1 MGGTPSDR
9 SRTLVV
15 GVSSTALFDLEQ
27 VDSEFREAE
36 AEDREAAMEAYRTSM
51 RDQEDDPLEPGT
63 AMPVVRALLGLN
75 RFTPDG
81 EPPLVEVLV
90 MSRNSP
96 ETGVRIL
103 NSIRSMDLGIT
114 RSAFTGGEPVAR
126 LLRAFS
132 VDLFLSTSAA
142 DVQVAIDDGSCA
154 AALLGG
160 PPPPP
165 PEEDG
170 RVRIAF
176 DGDGVLFNESSELRY
191 KTDGMEAFH
200 QYEESRADEPMEDG
214 PYANLI
220 RKLASLQDRLP
231 VSIEYPPVR
240 VAIVTARN
248 APSDLRVIKTL
259 RSWGVY
265 VDEAYFLGGWEKAP
279 VLAAIRPHIF
289 FDDQDIHLREA
300 AKVVPS
306 ARVPYASGSELA
318 ALESAQSDREG
329 EALE

>member
-1 MGGTPSDR
+1 MGNTPSDR

-27 VDSEFREAE
+27 VDREFRKAE
-36 AEDREAAMEAYRTSM
+36 AQDREAAMEAYRKSM
-51 RDQEDDPLEPGT
+51 REQEDDPLEPGT

-75 RFTPDG
+75 RFTPEG

-103 NSIRSMDLGIT
+103 NTIRSMDLGIT

-126 LLRAFS
+126 LLGAFGL
-132 VDLFLSTSAA
+132 DLFLSTAEG
-142 DVQVAIDDGSCA
+142 DVQAAIDDGSCA

-160 PPPPP
+160 PPPPA

-176 DGDGVLFNESSELRY
+176 DGDGVLFDEASELRN
-191 KTDGMEAFH
+191 KTDGLAAFREFEDSRTDEA
-200 QYEESRADEPMEDG
+200 MEDG
-214 PYANLI
+214 PYANLL
-220 RKLASLQDRLP
+220 RKLASLQERLP
-231 VSIEYPPVR
+231 VSVEYSPVR
-240 VAIVTARN
+240 VSIVTARD
-248 APSDLRVIKTL
+248 APADLRVIKTL
-259 RSWGVY
+259 RKWGVY
-265 VDEAYFLGGWEKAP
+265 VDEAYFLGGWKKAP

-289 FDDQDIHLREA
+289 FDDQDTHLREA
-300 AKVVPS
+300 AKIVPS
-306 ARVPYASGSELA
+306 ARVPYASDSALG
-318 ALESAQSDREG
+318 ALEAAKAGREE
-329 EALE
+329 EAPE

>member
-1 MGGTPSDR
+1 MGSAASDR

-15 GVSSTALFDLEQ
+15 GVSSTALFDLER
-27 VDSEFREAE
+27 VDREFREAE
-36 AEDREAAMEAYRTSM
+36 AQDREAAMEAYRNSM
-51 RDQEDDPLEPGT
+51 REQEEDLLEPGT

-75 RFTPDG
+75 EHTPEE
-81 EPPLVEVLV
+81 EPPLVEVVV

-103 NSIRSMDLGIT
+103 NSIRSMKLGIT
-114 RSAFTGGEPVAR
+114 RSAFTGGEPAAP
-126 LLRAFS
+126 LLQAFG
-132 VDLFLSTSAA
+132 VDLFLSTSET
-142 DVQVAIDDGSCA
+142 DVQAAINDRSCA

-165 PEEDG
+165 FEEDG

-176 DGDGVLFNESSELRY
+176 DGDGVLFDESGEFRF
-191 KTDGMEAFH
+191 KTDGMAAFH
-200 QYEESRADEPMEDG
+200 EFESAKSDEPMEDG
-214 PYANLI
+214 PYANLL
-220 RKLASLQDRLP
+220 RKLARLQERLP
-231 VSIEYPPVR
+231 TRVEYSPVR
-240 VAIVTARN
+240 VVIVTARN

-259 RSWGVY
+259 RAWGVY

-289 FDDQDIHLREA
+289 FDDQRRHLREA

-306 ARVPYASGSELA
+306 GRVPYAAGSPLG
-318 ALESAQSDREG
+318 ALEAA
-329 EALE
+329 EAVIAEDAPE